1 MTVDLAA
8 GPPYGGRAE
17 RHRVI
22 AVGHLAPDASV
33 HLLVLEEQHG
43 IVVADRRPE
52 EALRVV
58 GRRRDDDLQARHVRE
73 ERLDRLRVV
82 EGAVHAA
89 AVRRP
94 HDHRHAEAVVRAVAH
109 PRGLGHELVEGRVDE
124 VGELDLGDRPEAVD
138 GRADRGADDH
148 RLGERRVDDPVVAEL
163 APEPVGRQED
173 AALLAD
179 VLAQDDDRLVPP
191 HLLGHAVADRLDERA
206 NRHQCPPPGSPCHG
220 GGVSP
225 GQCSP

>member
-1 MTVDLAA
+1 MTVTWLPAPA
-8 GPPYGGRAE
+8 HRGRAE
-17 RHRVI
+17 RHRVV
-22 AVGHLAPDASV
+22 AVGHLAADASV

-43 IVVADRRPE
+43 VVVADRRPQQP
-52 EALRVV
+52 LRVV
-58 GRRRDDDLQARHVRE
+58 GRGGDDDLQARHVRE

-82 EGAVHAA
+82 QGAVHAA
-89 AVRRP
+89 AVRRAD
-94 HDHRHAEAVVRAVAH
+94 DHRDAEAVVRAVAH
-109 PRGLGHELVEGRVDE
+109 PRGLGHQLVEGRVDE
-124 VGELDLGDRPEAVD
+124 VGELDLGDRPQAVD

-148 RLGERRVDDPVVAEL
+148 RLGQRRVDDPVVAEL
-163 APEPVGRQED
+163 APQPVGGQEHP
-173 AALLAD
+173 ALLAD

-206 NRHQCPPPGSPCHG
+206 NRHQCPPPASSCHG